1 MEKNDL
7 YKAAGLFFVS
17 FCLLGFIFWNVNK
30 SDRLEKTLLSELDEI
45 AELDNELCP
54 FDGHLTKTSRVILFD
69 FSDPLP
75 AEFNDYPGKLLN
87 NMMSEIQ
94 DAERFDRFSLYT
106 LNPYG
111 ETPKDINAFCVPVT
125 INQIPRDIRKNL
137 WGKDPQQHSKLPSRY
152 HRFARV
158 FERLWENEHE
168 LNNSMKESMST
179 LANESRNRQ
188 SYSRIIENI
197 EEIAGLEID
206 RDSRKVNVIIF
217 SDMLQNSPRYSH
229 YSNSW
234 EFKEYLSRRT
244 HQLLNMERFAF
255 EIYFVQSCQSLVTKK
270 RRVLQKFWEE
280 YFNSSSAS
288 VKFKLLR
295 IDGGSCRT
303 ESQTDDKMVAL
314 TTETELLDDNNMD
327 EKSRVQ
333 GKETIKPAQVAVV
346 MANKE
351 KSDGLDD
358 GEVAAE
364 VDALID
370 IDMEDDFSEHASE
383 IIKPVAISKEM
394 TNKKEGHGH
403 DKSEPT
409 ARTELPDNKKAEF
422 TDQNN
427 ETDIPVPVV
436 IEMAHRD
443 YSVDYDNVST
453 STKKDCPV
461 PKLKKMPTLIYP
473 KRARGEAVLRY
484 KLNLDIKGIPVDY
497 ELYEIDIGSKRYEK
511 MFKESAEKYINKLRY
526 EVQVDESCIG
536 GKTAQLA
543 IKFD

>member
-7 YKAAGLFFVS
+7 IKAAVLLFIS
-17 FCLLGFIFWNVNK
+17 FCLLGFIFWTVNK
-30 SDRLEKTLLSELDEI
+30 SGRLEKSLLSELDEI

-75 AEFNDYPGKLLN
+75 AELNDYPGKLLN

-137 WGKDPQQHSKLPSRY
+137 WGKDPEQHSKLPSRY

-168 LNNSMKESMST
+168 LNESMRESMST
-179 LANESRNRQ
+179 LTSESRNEQ

-206 RDSRKVNVIIF
+206 RGSRKINVIVF
-217 SDMLQNSPRYSH
+217 SDMLQNSPLYSH
-229 YSNSW
+229 YSSSW
-234 EFKEYLSRRT
+234 EFEEYLSRRT
-244 HQLLNMERFAF
+244 HQLLSMERFAF
-255 EIYFVQSCQSLVTKK
+255 DIYFVQSCQSLVTKN
-270 RRVLQKFWEE
+270 RRALQNFWED
-280 YFNSSSAS
+280 YFKSSNAS

-303 ESQTDDKMVAL
+303 ERPTDDKIAAQ
-314 TTETELLDDNNMD
+314 TAGPELPDENNMD
-327 EKSRVQ
+327 EISGNPGKEIVKPVQ
-333 GKETIKPAQVAVV
+333 GVGMADKEKTYGQDDADIPAQ
-346 MANKE
+346 
-351 KSDGLDD
+351 D
-358 GEVAAE
+358 
-364 VDALID
+364 DALIND
-370 IDMEDDFSEHASE
+370 DSEDNLGGHTGE
-383 IIKPVAISKEM
+383 IIIPAVISEEM
-394 TNKKEGHGH
+394 TNKKAGRDH
-403 DKSEPT
+403 DNSEPI
-409 ARTELPDNKKAEF
+409 ARTELPDNIDEQF

-427 ETDIPVPVV
+427 ETGTPLPVV
-436 IEMAHRD
+436 IGMARED
-443 YSVDYDNVST
+443 NSLVDGDVPA
-453 STKKDCPV
+453 STKKDCPA
-461 PKLKKMPTLIYP
+461 PKLNKMPTLKYP
-473 KRARGEAVLRY
+473 KRARGKAVLRY
-484 KLNLDIKGIPVDY
+484 KLDLDAQGIPVNY
-497 ELYEIDIGSKRYEK
+497 ELYEVDIGSKRYKK
-511 MFKESAEKYINKLRY
+511 MFMESAKNYISKLRY
-526 EVQVDESCIG
+526 EVQADESCIG
-536 GKTAQLA
+536 GQTAQLA